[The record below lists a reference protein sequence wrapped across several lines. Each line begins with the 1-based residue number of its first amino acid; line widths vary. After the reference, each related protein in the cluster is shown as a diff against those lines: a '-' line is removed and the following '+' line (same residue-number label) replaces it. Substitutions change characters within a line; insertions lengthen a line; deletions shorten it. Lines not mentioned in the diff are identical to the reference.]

1 MCKKIHLY
9 QLFNSSV
16 SFFFQKMWYKVNELK
31 YHKGTVVLFG
41 VFWEDKDVERNA
53 EGPYLVLYSC
63 NRLE

>member
-1 MCKKIHLY
+1 
-9 QLFNSSV
+9 
-16 SFFFQKMWYKVNELK
+16 MWYKVNELE